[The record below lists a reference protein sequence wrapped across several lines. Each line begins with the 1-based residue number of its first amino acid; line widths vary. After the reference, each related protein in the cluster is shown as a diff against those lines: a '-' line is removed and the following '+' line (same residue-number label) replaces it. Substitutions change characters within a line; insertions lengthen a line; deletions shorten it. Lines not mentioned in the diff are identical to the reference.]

1 MLRPTTG
8 NGFSSHRPVVFI
20 KTTNTM
26 KKDLILIFTSLGVLL
41 MLMYRPLWELFVNG
55 NTMAA
60 MGNLNWTVMHS
71 APFLIAFYVCY
82 MWLIPKYLFSNCLK
96 TFWVAN
102 LVLFLAI
109 FFLKFPILRMFN
121 PVDFKGYMTF
131 FVPNLLTDCLVIGT
145 AIGIRYYIKSV
156 EDLEKDRDNQKAE
169 LQWLKNQLNPHFLF
183 NTMNNISSQI
193 YTNPD
198 EAQENLARLSDT
210 LRYALYETAADR
222 VPLYGEIEFME
233 NYIYLMK
240 LRCSSKTTISTDF
253 PAHTTGIQ
261 ILPLLYIS
269 LIENAFKH
277 GVSNKEESFIK
288 ISLHQDQ
295 NKLVFDVENSNF
307 PKKQENRSGH
317 GIGIGN
323 LKRRLE
329 LAYHD
334 KHSFSYGLNK
344 EGNYYARLEV
354 EIES

>member
-1 MLRPTTG
+1 MRKNLA
-8 NGFSSHRPVVFI
+8 
-20 KTTNTM
+20 
-26 KKDLILIFTSLGVLL
+26 LIFTSLGVLIL
-41 MLMYRPLWELFVNG
+41 LLYRPVWELFVND
-55 NTMAA
+55 NPPAA
-60 MGNLNWTVMHS
+60 FGHFHWTLLHT
-71 APFLIAFYVCY
+71 APFLITFFACY
-82 MWLIPKYLFSNCLK
+82 HWLIPKYLFQNK
-96 TFWVAN
+96 HKIFWIAN
-102 LVLFLAI
+102 LLLFLAI
-109 FFLKFPILRMFN
+109 FFAKYFVLQLFGYIALE
-121 PVDFKGYMTF
+121 GYMSF
-131 FVPNLLTDCLVIGT
+131 LFPNLLTDGLVIGT
-145 AIGIRYYIKSV
+145 AIGIKYYIKSV
-156 EDLEKDRDNQKAE
+156 EDLEKERDNQKAE

-240 LRCSSKTTISTDF
+240 LRCSDKTTVTTVF
-253 PAHTTGIQ
+253 PSHTAGIQ

-334 KHSFSYGLNK
+334 KHSFTYGLNNA
-344 EGNYYARLEV
+344 GNYYARLEV
-354 EIES
+354 EIESF